1 MRQSAPPYIDTLL
14 AFCILLL
21 TIWIFQVLLESL
33 KIHRGRPRSNLSD
46 VENSPKW
53 PWFVKIIEKFFP
65 GRSCKHPMVGRPQT
79 LWSVDQATFEWNGPK
94 TESSVND
101 FLHKRVKMCNSDF
114 LDCKLKS
121 QKFNYRFDSM
131 SWFYMTLWYQKILEQ
146 VNVLL
151 YAAPCCF
158 SGHGPVPLSSKMN
171 EYYTMSQNN
180 IAMNPPSIV

>member
-1 MRQSAPPYIDTLL
+1 MLWSVDQTPY
-14 AFCILLL
+14 
-21 TIWIFQVLLESL
+21 
-33 KIHRGRPRSNLSD
+33 
-46 VENSPKW
+46 
-53 PWFVKIIEKFFP
+53 

-101 FLHKRVKMCNSDF
+101 FLHKRAKMCNSDF

-121 QKFNYRFDSM
+121 QKFNYRFDSI
-131 SWFYMTLWYQKILEQ
+131 SWLYMTLWYQKILEQ

-180 IAMNPPSIV
+180 IAMNPPSTIQAQSSQSHGQPWSLSLSSRHETAIMAE